1 MDLSQVEQ
9 LTSTVCEDVNTF
21 VSRQSWLNN
30 VKAFVNSYS
39 STNIKEFLLPKKFKV
54 HVVIVVITT
63 FTHSVC
69 RR

>member
-1 MDLSQVEQ
+1 MDLFQIEE

-21 VSRQSWLNN
+21 FSRQSWLNN
-30 VKAFVNSYS
+30 VKAFVDSYS

-54 HVVIVVITT
+54 HIVVINQIQR
-63 FTHSVC
+63 HSLC